1 MTIKDDKS
9 FLYSKMVKT
18 KSKTYFF
25 DIKKSQNK
33 KPILK
38 IITRRGN
45 KSSESHKSITL
56 KEEEIDL
63 VINALKEIKP
73 IFQGI

>member
-1 MTIKDDKS
+1 MIEHEKS

-25 DIKKSQNK
+25 DIKKNK
-33 KPILK
+33 NNKPILK
-38 IITRRGN
+38 IITRLGN
-45 KSSESHKSITL
+45 KSTETHKSITL
-56 KEEEIDL
+56 KVEEID
-63 VINALKEIKP
+63 VIINALKEIRP

>member
-1 MTIKDDKS
+1 MTIENERG

-25 DIKKSQNK
+25 DIKRNRNK

-56 KEEEIDL
+56 GEEEIDL